1 MQYSPWGAVQ
11 HETKFARGLSKI
23 YTASHG
29 GIKVSKNLAEKYPL
43 LMEVITKSGFSF
55 YQNGY
60 YYFEEDC
67 DYVFP
72 TIIFCDIIYE
82 KKDSTYFREMY
93 PTIEY
98 FKKQLFASAWNYM
111 PEIVEKYYTKEGV
124 EK

>member
-1 MQYSPWGAVQ
+1 MQYSPWGAIQ

-43 LMEVITKSGFSF
+43 LMEVIRKSGYSF

-82 KKDSTYFREMY
+82 KTNYETFKERY
-93 PTIEY
+93 PTVNDY
-98 FKKQLFASAWNYM
+98 RKHLFSSARNYM
-111 PEIVEKYYTKEGV
+111 PEVMEKYYGKEV
-124 EK
+124 RK